1 MAIRF
6 AHGGMRAIQDQVGP
20 PRADTGAAEPLA
32 ETCGENTA
40 AENTF
45 ANKSDRPALNLR
57 VALRPGPRMAMQL

>member
-1 MAIRF
+1 
-6 AHGGMRAIQDQVGP
+6 MRAIQDQIGP
-20 PRADTGAAEPLA
+20 PGTDTGAVKPLA